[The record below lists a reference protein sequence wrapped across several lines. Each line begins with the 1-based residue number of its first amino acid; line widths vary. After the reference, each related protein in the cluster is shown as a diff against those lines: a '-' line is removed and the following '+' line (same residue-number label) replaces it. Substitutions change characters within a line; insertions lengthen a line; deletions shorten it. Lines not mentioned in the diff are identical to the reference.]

1 MHFAARARHID
12 ARIDQLIAR
21 QISYARYCR
30 IRAADVR
37 ESAERI
43 QFPELRATMLTL
55 ALSYEQ
61 IADSVEQCIRR
72 LADNAGKKLSSLLVV
87 ADGGSGSHRSQ
98 RLSSSTSAKQNDG
111 IRDWMADELGKALLE
126 KPDEKG
132 VHG

>member
-12 ARIDQLIAR
+12 ARIDQLIAQ

-61 IADSVEQCIRR
+61 IAESVEQCIRR

-87 ADGGSGSHRSQ
+87 ADGGSGGSHRRQ
-98 RLSSSTSAKQNDG
+98 RLSSS
-111 IRDWMADELGKALLE
+111 
-126 KPDEKG
+126 
-132 VHG
+132 